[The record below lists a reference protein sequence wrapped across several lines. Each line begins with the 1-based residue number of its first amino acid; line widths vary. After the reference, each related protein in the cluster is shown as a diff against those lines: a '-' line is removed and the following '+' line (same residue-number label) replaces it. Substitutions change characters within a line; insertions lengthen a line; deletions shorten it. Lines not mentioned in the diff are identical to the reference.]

1 VAVHDDG
8 RGGMF
13 DVAWTATAV
22 DIEGSHG
29 ISGVPAE
36 WLERIFGC
44 SRDVPLM
51 SRTSRRDRC
60 MSGGSL
66 KRARWLLR
74 PTRVHTA
81 TI

>member
-1 VAVHDDG
+1 MLVGLGRRILADGGKVAVHDDG

-44 SRDVPLM
+44 SRRRAVDVTHKPSRPLHV
-51 SRTSRRDRC
+51 
-60 MSGGSL
+60 GGL
-66 KRARWLLR
+66 A
-74 PTRVHTA
+74 
-81 TI
+81 